1 MNERAD
7 RFVYYQ
13 LEYPFPHIPQ
23 TAKAIAIALNINE
36 MVAGGKDTT
45 LWSQDIEKLILNS
58 PGNSLTGV

>member
-23 TAKAIAIALNINE
+23 TAKAVAIALTINE
-36 MVAGGKDTT
+36 MVAGVEDTT
-45 LWSQDIEKLILNS
+45 L
-58 PGNSLTGV
+58 